1 MTKFDITFTNNN
13 PLPNSTLLMPK
24 TFNEISDWIVKHIS
38 IQAEIDPS
46 EVALDTDIVNFRLD
60 SLILVNITTDLEEW
74 IGMELSPSIFWEMGT
89 IAATTQWIIEN
100 QEV

>member
-1 MTKFDITFTNNN
+1 
-13 PLPNSTLLMPK
+13 MPK